1 MSRVSVVCKRR
12 RERREKRLL
21 VLFFGED
28 ALVVEWQELVAI
40 SNIELVLE
48 LDPATNQPTNQ
59 PTNQSI
65 NQLVIK
71 TKDELMRTIPMQ
83 SKRM

>member
-1 MSRVSVVCKRR
+1 MCKRR
-12 RERREKRLL
+12 RERRGKRLL